1 MTAAGEKSRPALRE
15 GNGSAEVTYVLRLYI
30 AGRTPKSIAALDNL
44 HRICEEYLKGKHRI
58 EIVDLLQEPLR
69 ARVDQILAIPT
80 LVRMAP
86 PPMGRIIGDL
96 SDAVRVLKGLL
107 LGAVA

>member
-1 MTAAGEKSRPALRE
+1 MTAAGEKFLAAIQDGKGGME
-15 GNGSAEVTYVLRLYI
+15 IYILRLYI

-44 HRICEEYLKGKHRI
+44 YRICEEYLQGRHRI
-58 EIVDLLQEPLR
+58 EIVDLLKEPVR

-86 PPMGRIIGDL
+86 PPLGRIIGDL
-96 SDAVRVLKGLL
+96 SDAARVIRGLL
-107 LGAVA
+107 LGAAA

>member
-1 MTAAGEKSRPALRE
+1 MTAAGEKSRPAVQ
-15 GNGSAEVTYVLRLYI
+15 NGDGGTAETFVLRLYI

-44 HRICEEYLKGKHRI
+44 YRICEEYLNGRHRI
-58 EIVDLLQEPLR
+58 EIVDLLQDPLR

-86 PPMGRIIGDL
+86 PPLGRIIGDL
-96 SDAVRVLKGLL
+96 SGAGRVLRGLL
-107 LGAVA
+107 LGAAA